1 MYPFLSAFFDSV
13 YFLITDF
20 KNGVLM
26 RKYKLSGIIKQG
38 KYCKSRMLSAS
49 LHSFLPHSFIHQR
62 LIGLSPGLGPGIIMV
77 RETDMI
83 PVPVSMNFSLLFSL
97 MHSPA

>member
-49 LHSFLPHSFIHQR
+49 LRSFLPHSFIHQR

-83 PVPVSMNFSLLFSL
+83 PVPVSMNSHFSF
-97 MHSPA
+97 H